1 MNAAMQRAMI
11 LHDQHR
17 YADAERE
24 LKQVLATDPH
34 NAHAHALLGLCLV
47 EQRQYK
53 EATAE
58 AEQAVGLEPADAFG
72 HYVHAKV
79 LAERNHTKAARA
91 AIKEALRLESYN
103 PGYYAMLASIE
114 FAERQW
120 PAALEAAEN
129 GLAIQA
135 DHAGC
140 VNLRAMALVQLGRKD
155 EAGAT
160 IRGALERDPHNA
172 VTHANQGWQM
182 LHLGQHKQALI
193 HFREALRIDP
203 ELDWARQGMI
213 EALKARN
220 PIYRVML
227 KYFLFMSRLGRGAQ
241 WGIVI
246 GGYVLYRVLLALQ
259 EQNPAVRPYV
269 IPLLILYVVFAV
281 MTWIASPLFNL
292 MLRLSRFGKHI
303 LSRDQRIGA
312 NFVGAVLL
320 GAVVCGVGGFLMA
333 SPAGLLAGLVLLAL
347 VVPMSAVFRLP
358 AGSPRN
364 FMGLYTAGLAVVGG
378 LMVASTKV
386 ASLDHQ
392 GANLGNI
399 FAFGILFSSLVAN
412 ALLGMRF
419 KR

>member
-17 YADAERE
+17 FADAERE
-24 LKQVLATDPH
+24 LKQVLAADPH

-47 EQRQYK
+47 GQRQYR

-58 AEQAVGLEPADAFG
+58 AEQAVGLEPDVAFG
-72 HYVHAKV
+72 HFVHAKI

-91 AIKEALRLESYN
+91 AIREALRLDSFN
-103 PGYYAMLASIE
+103 PSYYAMLASIE
-114 FAERQW
+114 FDERQW
-120 PAALEAAEN
+120 PAALDAAEN

-155 EAGAT
+155 EAGVT

-220 PIYRVML
+220 PVYRVML
-227 KYFLFMSRLGRGAQ
+227 KYFLFMSRLSNRAQ
-241 WGIVI
+241 WGIIV
-246 GGYVLYRVLLALQ
+246 GGYVLYRVMLAVE
-259 EQNPAVRPYV
+259 EQNSALRPYV
-269 IPLLILYVVFAV
+269 LPVLLCYIAFVV
-281 MTWIASPLFNL
+281 MTWIASPLFNFI
-292 MLRLSRFGKHI
+292 LRLSPFGRHV
-303 LSRDQRIGA
+303 LSRDQRVASNWIG
-312 NFVGAVLL
+312 VLFLCAAFSALFGLIFAFPWAML
-320 GAVVCGVGGFLMA
+320 GALISLAMA
-333 SPAGLLAGLVLLAL
+333 IPL
-347 VVPMSAVFRLP
+347 SAVFRLP
-358 AGSPRN
+358 QGLPRN
-364 FMGLYTAGLAVVGG
+364 LMGLYAAALGGVGG
-378 LMVASTKV
+378 IIVA
-386 ASLDHQ
+386 APLIPALDHSY
-392 GANLGNI
+392 GALASI
-399 FAFGILFSSLVAN
+399 FAFGVLLSSIVSN
-412 ALLGMRF
+412 VLLGMRF

>member
-24 LKQVLATDPH
+24 LKQVLAAEPQ
-34 NAHAHALLGLCLV
+34 NAHAHAMLGLCLM

-58 AEQAVGLEPADAFG
+58 AEQAVGLEPHVAFG
-72 HYVHAKV
+72 HYVHASV
-79 LAERNHTKAARA
+79 LAHRNHGKAARA
-91 AIKEALRLESYN
+91 AIKEALRLESFN
-103 PGYYAMLASIE
+103 PSYYAMLASIE
-114 FAERQW
+114 FDERQW

-140 VNLRAMALVQLGRKD
+140 VNLRAMALVKLGRKD

-172 VTHANQGWQM
+172 MTHASQGWQM

-193 HFREALRIDP
+193 HFREALRIKPD
-203 ELDWARQGMI
+203 LDWAREGMI

-227 KYFLFMSRLGRGAQ
+227 KYFLFMARLSRGAQ
-241 WGIVI
+241 WGILI
-246 GGYVLYRVLLALQ
+246 GGYVLYRILLAVEQ
-259 EQNPAVRPYV
+259 QNPKVRPYI
-269 IPLLILYVVFAV
+269 IPLLICYVVFAV

-292 MLRLSRFGKHI
+292 MLRVSRYGRHM
-303 LSRDQRIGA
+303 LTRDERVA
-312 NFVGAVLL
+312 SNFVGGMLL
-320 GAVVCGVGGFLMA
+320 GALVCGVGGFVTA
-333 SPAGLLAGLVLLAL
+333 SATGLIAGLVLFAL
-347 VVPMSAVFRLP
+347 VIPTSAVFRLP
-358 AGSPRN
+358 TGAPRN

-378 LMVASTKV
+378 LMVVSIKVPSLDGQASTLS
-386 ASLDHQ
+386 SLYW
-392 GANLGNI
+392 
-399 FAFGILFSSLVAN
+399 FGILFSSLVAN
-412 ALLGMRF
+412 ALFGIRF